1 MRPYKKVI
9 LTGAILTALAFT
21 SSAIAQ
27 DAGVSATS
35 TTPVQDARLEA
46 KAAKKTR
53 SGSSSSSRKKKHKN
67 PPR

>member
-1 MRPYKKVI
+1 MSADVIDISGALEERKFQQKENRLKV
-9 LTGAILTALAFT
+9 LKEAFR
-21 SSAIAQ
+21 A
-27 DAGVSATS
+27 
-35 TTPVQDARLEA
+35 ARLEA